1 MQEWL
6 GREREEGF
14 GALRAAGY
22 GGMAGEPAA
31 IIADYLHLQMA
42 AAEGNWRWDD

>member
-6 GREREEGF
+6 ERQRQQEFE
-14 GALRAAGY
+14 ALLAAGY
-22 GGMAGEPAA
+22 RGMAEESAA

-42 AAEGNWRWDD
+42 AAEGNWRWAD